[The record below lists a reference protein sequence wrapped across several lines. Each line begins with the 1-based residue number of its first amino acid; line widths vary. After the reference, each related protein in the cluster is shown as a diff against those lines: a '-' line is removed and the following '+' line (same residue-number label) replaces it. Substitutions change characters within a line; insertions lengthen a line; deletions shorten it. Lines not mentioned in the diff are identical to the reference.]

1 VIEIGLRLQL
11 LREETG
17 LSQKDFAKVCKV
29 NPSTIQQ
36 IECGRRVGNLET
48 WIAIQRA
55 TGCSLDEM
63 VVLR

>member
-1 VIEIGLRLQL
+1 MIEIGLRLQL

-29 NPSTIQQ
+29 YPSTIQK
-36 IECGRRVGNLET
+36 IEAGKSIGHMAT